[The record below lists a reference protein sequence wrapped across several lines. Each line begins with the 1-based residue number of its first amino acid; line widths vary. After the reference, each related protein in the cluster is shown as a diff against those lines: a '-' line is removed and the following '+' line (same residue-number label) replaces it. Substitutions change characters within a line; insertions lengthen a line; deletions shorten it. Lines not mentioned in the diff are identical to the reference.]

1 MCNSS
6 NDTTTLPVAIVGA
19 SYAGLTLANVLH
31 QHSIPYII
39 FDSKQSFTYVT
50 GDLNLPSWNT
60 IAKKLDLDTN
70 GDDWPSRQEAIE
82 SLLNRVKSNVQC
94 SQRIVQIEKRMEC
107 FYLHSVQKAHSHG
120 ETTIHGPYQS
130 VVGADGVL
138 SSVRA
143 CALNETYLIGDAR
156 WSKDRWYDFGLR
168 RVKQGA
174 NLAMLDALEF
184 GQELVTMR
192 SSCTHDMSVEVTKKF
207 CAWEMSRRRITRRCI
222 CLLAILTIIMFKFDI
237 NLQSIYYKAIHAVR
251 DTVFN
256 DDCLNHDRENPL
268 LTVELFDRTFQLYS
282 PRLLFWIQIS
292 VLLMIQSVVAIL
304 LAITIYYGI
313 IKRRRTISS
322 YLLCWGCI
330 IPFSVT
336 FPIYLIRFFNI
347 RNRAILVATAATP
360 TLITFRSIEA
370 LCGFS
375 PHSVEDSLSNYCLYY
390 SSVIEFVFDS
400 KTRRPAK
407 ATRQDVIQ
415 KGKTFALNFMLIIL
429 LISFMEAYIYEPF
442 NDWYIANNLFSAV
455 LTSTTIACGTGAFG
469 FFICALAG
477 LLTLDVFDNPM
488 FESSSV
494 SDFWGNRWNRLV
506 HGVLKRGV
514 YKPVRKITSSRSAAA
529 ISAFIMSGLLHEYI
543 LYLISIPQSTH
554 PDTQYVNYKP
564 TYGSQFCFF
573 AWNGILM
580 ILEYI
585 FVTHFRTKLKSSTPP
600 PILTSMLVVSL
611 ALPISHWFTNEYIRS
626 DLFSHYSVGFPF
638 IDVVK

>member
-1 MCNSS
+1 MCNSI
-6 NDTTTLPVAIVGA
+6 DKTTLPVAIIGA

-31 QHSIPYII
+31 QHSIPYTL

-60 IAKKLDLDTN
+60 IKKKLELETN
-70 GDDWPSRQEAIE
+70 YGDDWPSRQEVIE

-94 SQRIVQIEKRMEC
+94 SQRIVQIEKRMGC
-107 FYLHSVQKAHSHG
+107 FYLHSKQIQSNEQHK
-120 ETTIHGPYQS
+120 TTIHGPYYS

-143 CALNETYLIGDAR
+143 YALKDTYLIGDAR
-156 WSKDRWYDFGLR
+156 WCKDRWYDFGLR

-192 SSCTHDMSVEVTKKF
+192 SSCTHDMSVEATKKF
-207 CAWEMSRRRITRRCI
+207 CAWEISRRRIKKRRI
-222 CLLAILTIIMFKFDI
+222 CLFALLAIIMFKFEI
-237 NLQSIYYKAIHAVR
+237 KLQPIYHKAIHAVR
-251 DTVFN
+251 DTIFN

-268 LTVELFDRTFQLYS
+268 LTFELFDRTFQLYS

-292 VLLMIQSVVAIL
+292 VLLMIQSVVAVL

-330 IPFSVT
+330 IPFSLT
-336 FPIYLIRFFNI
+336 FPVYLIQFFNI
-347 RNRAILVATAATP
+347 RNRAILVSTAATP

-390 SSVIEFVFDS
+390 SSVIEFVFDN
-400 KTRRPAK
+400 KTRRPAR
-407 ATRQDVIQ
+407 ASRQDVIQ
-415 KGKTFALNFMLIIL
+415 KGKSFVLNFMLIIL
-429 LISFMEAYIYEPF
+429 LISFMEAHIYEPF
-442 NDWYIANNLFSAV
+442 NDWYIANNLFAAV

-469 FFICALAG
+469 FSICALAG

-514 YKPVRKITSSRSAAA
+514 YKPVRNITSSRSAAA
-529 ISAFIMSGLLHEYI
+529 ISAFVMSGLLHEYI
-543 LYLISIPQSTH
+543 LLLISIPQSTYG
-554 PDTQYVNYKP
+554 DGYMNYKP
-564 TYGSQFCFF
+564 SYGSQFCFF
-573 AWNGILM
+573 AYNGMLM
-580 ILEYI
+580 VLEYI
-585 FVTHFRTKLKSSTPP
+585 LSHFRAKLKFSTPP

-626 DLFSHYSVGFPF
+626 HLFSHYSVGFPF
-638 IDVVK
+638 IAVAK